1 MLLARS
7 IEVSQQ
13 ILQRLNPGAL
23 TKTYSRRGQ
32 ITITKGG
39 FGSKYLARS

>member
-13 ILQRLNPGAL
+13 ILQRLNPGGL

-32 ITITKGG
+32 ISLVRGG
-39 FGSKYLARS
+39 SDPKYLARS